1 MTAAR
6 PELTQTTEQAAAGWF
21 GLRRSGAM
29 TADEAREF
37 EVWLAAD
44 PEHRAAYDNLE
55 YYWQVAAATRDDP
68 EVLAMRDAAA
78 RNTGRRRLATFG
90 GAIAAA
96 LAVAV
101 FAGSSTLGPGTPG
114 YLVRSLE
121 PGQQTFHTAVGQ
133 TQTVMLPDG
142 SAVTLDTDTR
152 IRARIDG
159 HERRIELEKGR
170 AFFRVA
176 HDRTRPFRVLAAGRT
191 VTALGTVFEVRADP
205 RHFQVTLLEGR
216 VRVEAPAKFP
226 VVASPQTAELTPG
239 SQLVSTQD
247 KRWSVAEADVKRETS
262 WIDGRL
268 AFDNDP
274 LGQVVE
280 EMNRYSD
287 KKIVIRDPAVARA
300 PVLGVFKAGDV
311 EGFVRAVEAY
321 HLAAVARDDD
331 SEVELTAPS

>member
-1 MTAAR
+1 MTS
-6 PELTQTTEQAAAGWF
+6 EQAADFDA
-21 GLRRSGAM
+21 
-29 TADEAREF
+29 
-37 EVWLAAD
+37 WLAAD

-55 YYWQVAAATRDDP
+55 YYWQVADAVRDDP
-68 EVLAMRDAAA
+68 AVLALRDAAA
-78 RNTGRRRLATFG
+78 RTTGWRRLTTFG

-96 LAVAV
+96 LAVVV
-101 FAGSSTLGPGTPG
+101 FAGTFALGPGAPG
-114 YLVRSLE
+114 YLMRSLE

-176 HDRTRPFRVLAAGRT
+176 HDRSRPFRVLAAGRT

-205 RHFQVTLLEGR
+205 RNFEVTLLEGR
-216 VRVEAPAKFP
+216 VRVEAPSKLPLAK
-226 VVASPQTAELTPG
+226 PQTAELTPG
-239 SQLVSTQD
+239 SQLLASEE
-247 KRWSVAEADVKRETS
+247 KRWSVSEADVKRETS
-262 WIDGRL
+262 WLDGRL

-274 LGQVVE
+274 LGRVVE

-321 HLAAVARDDD
+321 HLASVAHDNDD
-331 SEVELTAPS
+331 EVELTAPS

>member
-1 MTAAR
+1 MTAPR
-6 PELTQTTEQAAAGWF
+6 PDVTPERTAAEWF

-29 TADEAREF
+29 SADEAREF
-37 EVWLAAD
+37 EGWLAAD

-55 YYWQVAAATRDDP
+55 HYWQIAAATRDDP

-78 RNTGRRRLATFG
+78 RTWRGRRLAVFG
-90 GAIAAA
+90 GAMVAA

-101 FAGSSTLGPGTPG
+101 MAGVSSYMPGASDR
-114 YLVRSLE
+114 LADVLA
-121 PGQQTFHTAVGQ
+121 PGQQSFHTAVGQ

-159 HERRIELEKGR
+159 AERRIVLERGR

-176 HDRTRPFRVLAAGRT
+176 HDRSRPFRVLAAGRT
-191 VTALGTVFEVRADP
+191 VTALGTVFEVDADP
-205 RHFQVTLLEGR
+205 QHFQVTLLEGR
-216 VRVEAPAKFP
+216 VRVEAPSKILADR
-226 VVASPQTAELTPG
+226 PQTAELTPG
-239 SQLVSTQD
+239 SQLVASED
-247 KRWSVAEADVKRETS
+247 KRWSVSEADVKRETS

-287 KKIVIRDPAVARA
+287 KKIVIRDASVARA

-311 EGFVRAVEAY
+311 DGFVRAVEAY
-321 HLAAVARDDD
+321 HLATVSRDDD
-331 SEVELTAPS
+331 REVELTAPS

>member
-1 MTAAR
+1 MTAPR
-6 PELTQTTEQAAAGWF
+6 LEEVMTPEKAAAEWF

-29 TADEAREF
+29 TADDARAFEA
-37 EVWLAAD
+37 WLTVD

-55 YYWQVAAATRDDP
+55 HYWQIAAATRDDP

-78 RNTGRRRLATFG
+78 RSSGRRRLATFG

-96 LAVAV
+96 LAVVV
-101 FAGSSTLGPGTPG
+101 FAGSAAVSPGEPG
-114 YLVRSLE
+114 YLMRSLQ
-121 PGQQTFHTAVGQ
+121 PGQQSFHTAVGQ

-205 RHFQVTLLEGR
+205 RNFEVTLLEGR
-216 VRVEAPAKFP
+216 VRVEAPSKFP
-226 VVASPQTAELTPG
+226 VVARPQTAELTPG
-239 SQLVSTQD
+239 SQLISSED
-247 KRWSVAEADVKRETS
+247 KRWSVSEADVKRETS

-321 HLAAVARDDD
+321 HLASVARDDSD
-331 SEVELTAPS
+331 EVELTAPS

>member
-1 MTAAR
+1 MTAPHPDVAQT
-6 PELTQTTEQAAAGWF
+6 PEKAAAEWF

-29 TADEAREF
+29 TVDEAREF

-55 YYWQVAAATRDDP
+55 HYWQIAAATRDDP

-78 RNTGRRRLATFG
+78 RSWRGRRLAAWG
-90 GAIAAA
+90 GAMAAA

-101 FAGSSTLGPGTPG
+101 FAGVSSLVPGAPG
-114 YLVRSLE
+114 RIADVLA
-121 PGQQTFHTAVGQ
+121 PGQQSFHTAVGQ
-133 TQTVMLPDG
+133 TQTIMLPDG

-159 HERRIELEKGR
+159 AERRIVLEKGR

-176 HDRTRPFRVLAAGRT
+176 HDRSRPFRVLAAGRT
-191 VTALGTVFEVRADP
+191 VTALGTVFEVDADP

-216 VRVEAPAKFP
+216 VRVEAPSKILAAK
-226 VVASPQTAELTPG
+226 PQTAELTPG
-239 SQLVSTQD
+239 SQLVASED
-247 KRWSVAEADVKRETS
+247 KRWSVSEADVKRETS

-287 KKIVIRDPAVARA
+287 KKIVIRDEAVARA

-311 EGFVRAVEAY
+311 DGFVRAVEAY
-321 HLAAVARDDD
+321 HLATVAREDAD
-331 SEVELTAPS
+331 EVELTAPS